1 MNEEKKLQEAIWDAF
16 RNEKAASDFYR
27 LCAAR
32 AVDPSARY
40 CFGVMS
46 NEERTHAR
54 MFLNLC
60 NAEGLADFD
69 ELMAEPPAED
79 SPWIAAFRALPG
91 DVSDVEALRTALILE
106 MNLEEACRESDSL
119 DMPGVK
125 AIYEL
130 NARETR
136 AHIETIE
143 QEYQRLMR
151 MPDEL
156 EANSLKE

>member
-1 MNEEKKLQEAIWDAF
+1 MNDEQELQEAIWNAF

-32 AVDPSARY
+32 AVDQSARY
-40 CFGVMS
+40 CFDVMA
-46 NEERTHAR
+46 NEERAHAL

-60 NAEGLADFD
+60 NREGRADFD

-91 DVSDVEALRTALILE
+91 DVSDVEALRTALMLE
-106 MNLEEACRESDSL
+106 MNLEESCREGGSFDI
-119 DMPGVK
+119 PGVK
-125 AIYEL
+125 EIYEL

-136 AHIETIE
+136 AHIEVIE

-151 MPDEL
+151 MPGEQEAEL
-156 EANSLKE
+156 LRE